1 MNPIRPLR
9 FARAALALAAVS
21 ALAALG
27 AAPASAAEAPPAT
40 GWVRVAHLSP
50 DTKSVDVTLTA
61 LGGGGA
67 AFELDDVA
75 YGAVSAYWTLQPG
88 TYVVSMVP
96 SDAPE
101 GTAPVIE
108 QSVDVSAGTPLTVAA
123 LGRNAVLRT
132 TVFTDDLTPPADG
145 QARVRVVQAST
156 TASQVDVAT
165 TTGTLLA
172 TGAAQGTATG
182 YTSVPAGPWSLDLSA
197 GAVTA
202 KADLDLAPGSV
213 ASLFVLDDA
222 SNGLVVSP
230 VLDSA
235 AIGDLPT
242 GGIQTGGG
250 ATAVHV
256 ASTDSAAAAPLV
268 DGLLGVLSVLGVF
281 AAVAGALALIARRSS
296 VGTGRAS

>member
-1 MNPIRPLR
+1 M
-9 FARAALALAAVS
+9 
-21 ALAALG
+21 
-27 AAPASAAEAPPAT
+27 
-40 GWVRVAHLSP
+40 
-50 DTKSVDVTLTA
+50 
-61 LGGGGA
+61 
-67 AFELDDVA
+67 
-75 YGAVSAYWTLQPG
+75 
-88 TYVVSMVP
+88 
-96 SDAPE
+96 
-101 GTAPVIE
+101 
-108 QSVDVSAGTPLTVAA
+108 SAGTPLTVAA

-172 TGAAQGTATG
+172 TAAAQGTATG

-256 ASTDSAAAAPLV
+256 ASTSSSAPLV

-281 AAVAGALALIARRSS
+281 AVVAGALALIARRSA
-296 VGTGRAS
+296 VGSGRAS

>member
-1 MNPIRPLR
+1 M
-9 FARAALALAAVS
+9 
-21 ALAALG
+21 
-27 AAPASAAEAPPAT
+27 
-40 GWVRVAHLSP
+40 
-50 DTKSVDVTLTA
+50 
-61 LGGGGA
+61 
-67 AFELDDVA
+67 
-75 YGAVSAYWTLQPG
+75 
-88 TYVVSMVP
+88 
-96 SDAPE
+96 
-101 GTAPVIE
+101 
-108 QSVDVSAGTPLTVAA
+108 
-123 LGRNAVLRT
+123 LRT

-256 ASTDSAAAAPLV
+256 ASTTSAAAPLV